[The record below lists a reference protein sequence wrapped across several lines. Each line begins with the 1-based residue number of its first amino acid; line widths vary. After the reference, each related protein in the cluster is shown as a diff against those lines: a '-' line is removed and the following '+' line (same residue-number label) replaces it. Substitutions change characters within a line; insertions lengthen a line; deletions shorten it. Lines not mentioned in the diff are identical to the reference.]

1 MVKFAHK
8 KHSDI
13 KILSEWKVVTYGIFF
28 SSWGWGLLW
37 YAPCG
42 NVPGGALFYVIGNS
56 SNFLLHKK
64 RSAGSHCGGVE
75 KCRKGDPPQ
84 AENLACEILCSRR
97 FLGNI
102 SSNTIFVQIAQKKLE
117 SFVNFVNTFGIHH
130 GIIILVKTPQY
141 IIYSFCYT
149 P

>member
-1 MVKFAHK
+1 MDLTTK
-8 KHSDI
+8 KKSSHRTNLLV
-13 KILSEWKVVTYGIFF
+13 ILGSREKCRESF
-28 SSWGWGLLW
+28 
-37 YAPCG
+37 
-42 NVPGGALFYVIGNS
+42 FYVIGNS

-102 SSNTIFVQIAQKKLE
+102 SSNTIFVQIAQKKFK